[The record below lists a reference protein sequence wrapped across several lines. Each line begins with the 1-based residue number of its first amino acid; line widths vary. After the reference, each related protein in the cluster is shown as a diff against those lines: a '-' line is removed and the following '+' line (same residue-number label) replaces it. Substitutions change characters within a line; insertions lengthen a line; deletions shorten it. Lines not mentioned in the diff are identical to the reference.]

1 MNIEPYL
8 KYMAKQ
14 GASDLFLTTA
24 AAPSIKIQGELKPI
38 SDTKLQPGV
47 TREIAYTLM
56 SSEQVETFEQELEMN
71 LGMSIPEV
79 GRYRINIYMQRGEVS
94 LVIRYINS
102 KIPTVEELNLPPIL
116 KKMVMHKT
124 GLVLLV
130 GATGTGKS
138 TSLAS
143 MVDFRNHTKAGH
155 ILTVEDPIE
164 FTYSHDKSIVGQRE
178 VGIDTLSY
186 DNALREAMREAP
198 DVILIGE
205 IRDRETMQAAL
216 QFADTGHLVLS
227 SLHAVNANQ
236 ALDRI
241 INFFPPEAR
250 NHILMDLS
258 LNLRGIVSQRLV
270 MGKDQ
275 KRIPAVEVL
284 LNTPYISELIHR
296 GEVGEIKEV
305 MEKSGTSG
313 MQTFDAS
320 LYDLYKSKK
329 ITLEDALSHADSR
342 SNLEWRINFGGTSD
356 DTLQQVKPVDL
367 DLVGGS
373 DALAQTQENEVL
385 ARPEQDLPDG
395 SKPGDLL
402 DDLES
407 FSNSRLGR

>member
-8 KYMAKQ
+8 KYMAKH

-24 AAPSIKIQGELKPI
+24 AAPSIKLQGDIKAI

-56 SSEQVETFEQELEMN
+56 NSEQVEVFEKTLEMN
-71 LGMSIPEV
+71 LGTSLPGI

-94 LVIRYINS
+94 LVIRFINS
-102 KIPTVEELNLPPIL
+102 NIPTIEELGLPPVL
-116 KKMVMHKT
+116 KKLVMHKT

-143 MVDFRNHTKAGH
+143 MINFRNLTKSGH

-164 FTYSHDKSIVGQRE
+164 FTYQHHKSIVGQRE

-186 DNALREAMREAP
+186 ENALREAMREAP

-205 IRDRETMQAAL
+205 IRDRRTMEAAM

-227 SLHAVNANQ
+227 SLHAVNSNQ

-258 LNLRGIVSQRLV
+258 LNLRGIASQRLV
-270 MGKDQ
+270 MGMEG
-275 KRIPAVEVL
+275 KRVPAVEIM
-284 LNTPYISELIHR
+284 LNTPYISELIRR
-296 GEVGEIKEV
+296 GEFNEIKEV

-313 MQTFDAS
+313 MQTFDSA
-320 LYDLYKSKK
+320 LYDLYRTKR
-329 ITLEDALSHADSR
+329 ITLEDALTHADSR
-342 SNLEWRINFGGTSD
+342 SNLEWRINFGGNQD
-356 DTLQQVKPVDL
+356 DTAQQPKPSFSEVVAEEEDDL
-367 DLVGGS
+367 SFG
-373 DALAQTQENEVL
+373 N
-385 ARPEQDLPDG
+385 LPDG
-395 SKPGDLL
+395 SKGGDLL
-402 DDLES
+402 EDLES
-407 FSNSRLGR
+407 FTSSRLR

>member
-1 MNIEPYL
+1 MNIESYL

-14 GASDLFLTTA
+14 GASDLFLTTG

-38 SDTKLQPGV
+38 SDTRLQPGV

-56 SSEQVETFEQELEMN
+56 SAEQVETFERELEMN
-71 LGMSIPEV
+71 LGMSLQDI

-94 LVIRYINS
+94 LVIRYITSN
-102 KIPTVEELNLPPIL
+102 IPGIEELNLPPVL
-116 KKMVMHKT
+116 KKLVMHKT

-143 MVDFRNHTKAGH
+143 MVNYRNQNRSGH

-164 FTYSHDKSIVGQRE
+164 FTYSHQKSIVGQRE
-178 VGIDTLSY
+178 VGIDTISY
-186 DNALREAMREAP
+186 NNALREAMREAP

-205 IRDRETMQAAL
+205 IRDSETMQAAL

-227 SLHAVNANQ
+227 SLHAVNSNQ

-270 MGKDQ
+270 MGCDQ

-296 GEVGEIKEV
+296 GEVAEIKED

-320 LYDLYKSKK
+320 LHDLYKSKK
-329 ITLEDALSHADSR
+329 ITLEDALANADSR
-342 SNLEWRINFGGTSD
+342 SNLEWQINFGGSAD
-356 DTLQQVKPVDL
+356 DTLQQLKPVSL
-367 DLVGGS
+367 DEAQ
-373 DALAQTQENEVL
+373 DAMAQTQENEIL
-385 ARPEQDLPDG
+385 SRHPEFDDSEDG
-395 SKPGDLL
+395 SDLL
-402 DDLES
+402 DDLGP
-407 FSNSRLGR
+407 FSDNSLGKR